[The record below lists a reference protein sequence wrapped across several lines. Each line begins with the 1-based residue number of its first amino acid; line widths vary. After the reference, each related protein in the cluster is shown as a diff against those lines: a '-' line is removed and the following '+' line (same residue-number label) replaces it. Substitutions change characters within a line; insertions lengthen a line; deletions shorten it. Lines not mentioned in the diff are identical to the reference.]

1 MYALVHED
9 CEHALFAKSATNFR
23 RAVVVRGLLRQ
34 NWGMARPPKVPREVE
49 DRPSKTQLKAE
60 MHDLQEL
67 GELLTTLSTDQLDQ
81 LDLPEGLRDAIDELK
96 NVGKHE
102 ATRRQMQ
109 YIGKRM
115 RDVDPA
121 PIRAQI
127 ERWEMG
133 TRANKAAFKASERW
147 RDRLLAEP
155 AAIDEFFLEWPA
167 VDRAELQK
175 VVTLARTQAA
185 RGETP
190 AASRQVFRVI
200 YRVLLKV

>member
-1 MYALVHED
+1 M
-9 CEHALFAKSATNFR
+9 S
-23 RAVVVRGLLRQ
+23 
-34 NWGMARPPKVPREVE
+34 RPPKTPRVVE
-49 DRPSKTQLKAE
+49 DRPSKTQLKADAHE
-60 MHDLQEL
+60 LQLL
-67 GELLTTLSTDQLDQ
+67 GEQLTEMTKAQLDQ

-127 ERWEMG
+127 DRWEMG

-147 RDRLLAEP
+147 RDRLIAEP
-155 AAIDEFFLEWPA
+155 AAIEEFLLEWPQVA
-167 VDRAELQK
+167 RTDLLK
-175 VVTLARTQAA
+175 LTTLARKQAA
-185 RGETP
+185 RGDAP
-190 AASRQVFRVI
+190 AASRQVFRMI
-200 YRVLLKV
+200 YRVALKVPDAMVDAGQAADNDV